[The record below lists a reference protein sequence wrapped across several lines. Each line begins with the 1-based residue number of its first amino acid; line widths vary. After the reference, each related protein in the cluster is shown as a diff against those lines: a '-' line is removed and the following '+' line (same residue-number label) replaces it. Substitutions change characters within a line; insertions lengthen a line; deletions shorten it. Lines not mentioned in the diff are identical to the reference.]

1 MTRIDVPPYREDMGF
16 VSTAESIAPVTI
28 ATGIPVFDGHNDTL
42 LDLPLT
48 GRSFFERSEQGHID
62 LPRAREGGL
71 GGGFFAV
78 FIRDPEVAA
87 ESPTPAPDAA
97 ADTTAV
103 AVRSSSRYADPS
115 KLPPPMTLEYAQ
127 REAMRAVARLF
138 RIEADA
144 AGAAKVVRSAAELRE
159 CLENGTF
166 AMELH
171 FEGAEAIDP
180 DFDALEVYHQ
190 AGLRSLGITWSR
202 PNRFGFGVPFQFP
215 ASPDTGPGLTDL
227 GKELVR
233 QCNRMRILI
242 DVSHLNEA
250 GFWDVAAI
258 SDAPLVATH
267 SNVHAICASTRNL
280 TDRQLDAI
288 RASDGIVGLNFNCG
302 FLHPE
307 GNRGSNLDI
316 GVMINHLDALIDRL
330 GDDKVALGS
339 DFDGATMPEGIKDVA
354 LLPNLL
360 TAMRT
365 RGYDDATLRKIA
377 YENWLRVMEK
387 TWGE

>member
-1 MTRIDVPPYREDMGF
+1 MSHIATEHR
-16 VSTAESIAPVTI
+16 APVTI

-48 GRSFFERSEQGHID
+48 GRSFFERSEQGHLD

-87 ESPTPAPDAA
+87 DMPPPDPDGADDD
-97 ADTTAV
+97 DTTAV
-103 AVRSSSRYADPS
+103 AARMAGRYSDPDH
-115 KLPPPMTLEYAQ
+115 LPPPMTLDFAQ

-138 RIEADA
+138 RLEAES
-144 AGAAKVVRSAAELRE
+144 AGAARVVRSAAELRR

-171 FEGAEAIDP
+171 FEGAEAIDL
-180 DFDALEVYHQ
+180 DFDALEVYYQ

-202 PNRFGFGVPFQFP
+202 PNRFGYGVPFQFP

-233 QCNRMRILI
+233 ECNRLGIMI
-242 DVSHLNEA
+242 DLSHLNEA

-267 SNVHAICASTRNL
+267 SNVHAICAATRNL
-280 TDRQLDAI
+280 TERQLDAI
-288 RASDGIVGLNFNCG
+288 RDSDGLVGLNFNCG

-307 GNRGSNLDI
+307 GLRESDLDLGI
-316 GVMINHLDALIDRL
+316 MVDHLDSLIERL
-330 GDDKVALGS
+330 GDDRVGLGS
-339 DFDGATMPEGIKDVA
+339 DFDGATMPEGVRDA
-354 LLPNLL
+354 SLLPNLL
-360 TAMRT
+360 DAMRS
-365 RGYDDATLRKIA
+365 RGYDDAAIRKIA
-377 YENWLRVMEK
+377 YGNWLRVMEK

>member
-1 MTRIDVPPYREDMGF
+1 
-16 VSTAESIAPVTI
+16 VTI

-48 GRSFFERSEQGHID
+48 GRSFFARSDQGHID
-62 LPRAREGGL
+62 LPRARAGGL

-78 FIRDPEVAA
+78 FIRDPEIAA
-87 ESPTPAPDAA
+87 APAADPDADA
-97 ADTTAV
+97 GTTA
-103 AVRSSSRYADPS
+103 AASRTSSRYADPDN
-115 KLPPPMTLEYAQ
+115 LPPPMTLDYAQ
-127 REAMRAVARLF
+127 REAMRTVARLF
-138 RIEADA
+138 RLEAES
-144 AGAAKVVRSAAELRE
+144 AGAAKVVRSARELRE

-171 FEGAEAIDP
+171 IEGAEAIDP
-180 DFDALEVYHQ
+180 DLDALEVYHR
-190 AGLRSLGITWSR
+190 AGMRSLGITWSR
-202 PNRFGFGVPFQFP
+202 PNRFGYGVPFQFP

-233 QCNRMRILI
+233 ACNRLRIMVDL
-242 DVSHLNEA
+242 SHLNEA

-267 SNVHAICASTRNL
+267 SNVHALCAATRNL

-288 RASDGIVGLNFNCG
+288 RESEGLVGLNFNCG

-307 GNRGSNLDI
+307 GERESNLDL
-316 GVMINHLDALIDRL
+316 GVMVDHLDYLIDRL
-330 GDDKVALGS
+330 GDDKVGLGS
-339 DFDGATMPEGIKDVA
+339 DFDGATMPEGIRDVS
-354 LLPNLL
+354 LLPNLVA
-360 TAMRT
+360 AMRA
-365 RGYDDATLRKIA
+365 RGYDEATLRKIA
-377 YENWLRVMEK
+377 YENWLRVLER